1 MPGSP
6 VGLVCLRD
14 VMRAAK
20 REIGRAAWGERV
32 EFRRVLFRSAFFIFS
47 LMGTRAEILRK
58 RNARQSG
65 RTGVPARCH
74 ARRETRDRKSGVG
87 GESGVQT
94 CALPICIFHFFAD
107 GNTGRNFTQKKCPA
121 VRSDWCACAMSCA
134 PRNARSEER
143 RGGREWSSDVCSSD
157 LHFSFFR

>member
-74 ARRETRDRKSGVG
+74 ARRETRRKNS
-87 GESGVQT
+87 QT
-94 CALPICIFHFFAD
+94 AD
-107 GNTGRNFTQKKCPA
+107 QPSTKNNYVSPLSQL
-121 VRSDWCACAMSCA
+121 
-134 PRNARSEER
+134 NARRLRSLPR
-143 RGGREWSSDVCSSD
+143 
-157 LHFSFFR
+157 